1 MLLRRYTPPTCTLE
15 IQAKESPLSRW
26 MGKPVL
32 KHLHFELRLDD
43 PRQSEDKQVTIQGD
57 RAQLEALLEAVDI
70 YVQDFLDQSSTQMN
84 YTWELGHPS
93 AAVQVVPLPVQTS
106 ASSKIRAL
114 PNGIS
119 VQPRGLLSH
128 DLLLGSLANN
138 ESGAV
143 ISLSATQ
150 LFDLST
156 ALDQY
161 AADAVALP
169 SLNPRTVRSIA
180 PMVWARTAA
189 VVLITVGL
197 TTAALKI
204 LDRSNQKP
212 VMETAANPAASQYT
226 APEAP
231 LPTPMASVSPIPS
244 LTPLAPTEKIA
255 PPSGAITPPAPTL
268 KTSAPTQPNLAKQPS
283 SPNTQIAIVPATAPV
298 QSQPQPPVLPA
309 PPVSQP
315 APIRVNPT
323 PAIAQL
329 PPLPSLENR
338 RSPNVAQA
346 DAQPAARPNAAKR
359 ELPGNVAPQ
368 ASVTTSGRASNEFN
382 SPKIAIA
389 TLPQLAEVKNYLQP
403 RWQPPA
409 DLKEPLEYSLVL
421 KANGTID
428 RIIPITAAAGK
439 YIERTGIPVI
449 GANFVSPLESGNNAR
464 IRVILSPDGNVETS
478 LE

>member
-57 RAQLEALLEAVDI
+57 RAQLEALLEAVDT
-70 YVQDFLDQSSTQMN
+70 YVQDFLDRSSTQMN
-84 YTWELGHPS
+84 YAWELGHS
-93 AAVQVVPLPVQTS
+93 SAVQVAPLPVQSS

-119 VQPRGLLSH
+119 IQPRGLLSH
-128 DLLLGSLANN
+128 DLLLGSLANA
-138 ESGAV
+138 ESGGV
-143 ISLSATQ
+143 VSLSATQ

-161 AADAVALP
+161 AADVVALP
-169 SLNPRTVRSIA
+169 SLSRATVRSIA
-180 PMVWARTAA
+180 PIAWARTAA

-204 LDRSNQKP
+204 LDRSNQTP
-212 VMETAANPAASQYT
+212 VMETAASPAASPYT
-226 APEAP
+226 APEAT

-268 KTSAPTQPNLAKQPS
+268 KTGEPTQPSPASKPS
-283 SPNTQIAIVPATAPV
+283 SPTTQIAIVPATAPV
-298 QSQPQPPVLPA
+298 RPQPQPPALPA

-315 APIRVNPT
+315 APIRVNPS

-338 RSPNVAQA
+338 RSRSVAQA
-346 DAQPAARPNAAKR
+346 DVQPAAPPNAAKR

-368 ASVTTSGRASNEFN
+368 AITTTSGRASSEVS
-382 SPKIAIA
+382 SPKIAVA
-389 TLPQLAEVKNYLQP
+389 TVPQLAEVKNYLQQ

-409 DLKEPLEYSLVL
+409 DLKESLEYSLVL
-421 KANGTID
+421 KANGTIE
-428 RIIPITAAAGK
+428 RIIPLTAAAGK

-449 GANFVSPLESGNNAR
+449 GANFVSPLESGDRAR
-464 IRVILSPDGNVETS
+464 IRVILSPDGQVQTS
-478 LE
+478 LD

>member
-32 KHLHFELRLDD
+32 KNLHFELRLDD

-84 YTWELGHPS
+84 YAWELGHPA

-106 ASSKIRAL
+106 ASSKVRAL

-204 LDRSNQKP
+204 LDRSNQQP
-212 VMETAANPAASQYT
+212 VMETAANPAASPYT
-226 APEAP
+226 APEAT

-244 LTPLAPTEKIA
+244 LTPLAPTEKIT

-268 KTSAPTQPNLAKQPS
+268 KTGAPQPSSAKQPS

-315 APIRVNPT
+315 ARIRVNPT

-346 DAQPAARPNAAKR
+346 DAQPAVRPNAPKR

-368 ASVTTSGRASNEFN
+368 AGTTSGRASSEVN
-382 SPKIAIA
+382 SPKIVIA

-403 RWQPPA
+403 RWQPPTE
-409 DLKEPLEYSLVL
+409 LKEPLEYSLVL
-421 KANGTID
+421 KANGTIE

-464 IRVILSPDGNVETS
+464 IRVILSPDGNVQTS